1 MADRLKIYA
10 CSGVGDSSE
19 QEQPKTLGFWTDGTN
34 TVSNTK
40 AVNTLLVKINNNRIR
55 AFRLQGIS
63 EQEKIHCLNN
73 IDFLVVALDAARKFA
88 KDKEA
93 LYRAGAVISQ
103 MYTDGKFSL
112 DSIND
117 RELHLDELLNYANS
131 EFSSSDAVEF
141 TDPEILNWW
150 ITNVMDQNEVVL
162 NFGQQQVVRKALKIA
177 AEKVS
182 SVGAADESWK
192 DDPDLF
198 KYLNKGSEYFL
209 YLYFTD
215 KQLEKLPAVFKEKK
229 RKQLRTY
236 NYCKALFVDN
246 YGTEQDMKDIIYYG
260 IMDYFG
266 VEPETV
272 CDEICRGERPI
283 GFVFLGLAGA
293 GAIKAFLEFLTILAT
308 VVVGIITAVCSMVA
322 QTNIAKYGSLDK
334 QIVESSVP
342 DESDYDGLN
351 FGGGS
356 TKKSNWLIWAAA
368 GIAAIFL
375 LKRN

>member
-1 MADRLKIYA
+1 M
-10 CSGVGDSSE
+10 
-19 QEQPKTLGFWTDGTN
+19 
-34 TVSNTK
+34 
-40 AVNTLLVKINNNRIR
+40 
-55 AFRLQGIS
+55 
-63 EQEKIHCLNN
+63 
-73 IDFLVVALDAARKFA
+73 
-88 KDKEA
+88 
-93 LYRAGAVISQ
+93 
-103 MYTDGKFSL
+103 

-131 EFSSSDAVEF
+131 AFSSSDSVEF

-150 ITNVMDQNEVVL
+150 ITNVMDQNEVGL

-182 SVGAADESWK
+182 SVGEADESWK

-198 KYLNKGSEYFL
+198 KYLNNGSEYFL

-215 KQLEKLPAVFKEKK
+215 AQLNKLPAIFKEKA
-229 RKQLRTY
+229 RKQLTTY
-236 NYCKALFVDN
+236 NYCKQLFVDKF
-246 YGTEQDMKDIIYYG
+246 GTEQDMKDIIYYG

-272 CDEICRGERPI
+272 CDEICGGERPI

-293 GAIKAFLEFLTILAT
+293 EAIKAFLEFLTILAT
-308 VVVGIITAVCSMVA
+308 LVVGVITAICSMVA
-322 QTNIAKYGSLDK
+322 QTNIAKYGALDK

-342 DESDYDGLN
+342 DESDYDDLN
-351 FGGGS
+351 FGIVGP
-356 TKKSNWLIWAAA
+356 KKSNWLIWAAA